1 MTDPFR
7 FCPRCGR
14 ELVDRPGR
22 PGRPP
27 RRQCIDAA
35 CRYVLRR
42 NPTPVVA
49 ALVEH
54 EGDLI
59 LARNV
64 AWPDGWFALIS
75 GFLEAGEEPLAAVAR
90 EVKEEL
96 NLDVTATFPIGNY
109 LFAPR
114 NEVMLCYHAITHG
127 TIRLG
132 EELCDYRRYRPH
144 ELRPWPRST
153 GLAVADWMKARGLAV
168 EFVDFPGAAE
178 HLRAI
183 ERGEG

>member
-1 MTDPFR
+1 MNDTFT

-14 ELVDRPGR
+14 ELVDRVGR
-22 PGRPP
+22 SGAT
-27 RRQCIDAA
+27 RRACAA
-35 CRYVLRR
+35 ADCRFVHRR

-59 LARNV
+59 LARN
-64 AWPDGWFALIS
+64 AGWPEGWFALIS
-75 GFLEAGEEPLAAVAR
+75 GFLEPGEDPVAAVAR

-96 NLDVTATFPIGNY
+96 DLDVTTTTPIGNY
-109 LFAPR
+109 IFEQR
-114 NEVMLCYHAITHG
+114 NEVMLCYHAIAEG
-127 TIRLG
+127 TIALG
-132 EELCDYRRYRPH
+132 EELCEFRRYQPQ

-153 GLAVADWMKARGLAV
+153 GLAVADWLKARGLPV

-178 HLRAI
+178 YLRA
-183 ERGEG
+183 RTP

>member
-1 MTDPFR
+1 MNDAYR

-22 PGRPP
+22 HGRPT
-27 RRQCIDAA
+27 RRACSDAS
-35 CRYVLRR
+35 CSYVERR

-54 EGDLI
+54 DGALI

-64 AWPDGWFALIS
+64 AWPEGWFALIS
-75 GFLEAGEEPLAAVAR
+75 GFLEAGEEPVAAVAR

-96 NLDVTATFPIGNY
+96 DLDVTATYPIGNY
-109 LFAPR
+109 LFAQR
-114 NEVMLCYHAITHG
+114 NEVMLCYHVLAQG

-132 EELCDYRRYRPH
+132 EELCEYRRYQPH

-153 GLAVADWMKARGLAV
+153 GLAVADWMKARGLPV
-168 EFVDFPGAAE
+168 EFVDFPGAGE
-178 HLRAI
+178 RLREI
-183 ERGEG
+183 ERNWV

>member
-1 MTDPFR
+1 MTDSFR

-14 ELVDRPGR
+14 ELVERPGR
-22 PGRPP
+22 NGRAP
-27 RRQCIDAA
+27 RRACADAS
-35 CRYVLRR
+35 CRFVHRR

-75 GFLEAGEEPLAAVAR
+75 GFLEAGEDPVAAVAR

-96 NLDVTATFPIGNY
+96 DLDVTATFPIGNY
-109 LFAPR
+109 IFTHR
-114 NEVMLCYHAITHG
+114 NEVMLCYHVHAQG

-132 EELCDYRRYRPH
+132 EELCEYRRYQPH

-153 GLAVADWMKARGLAV
+153 GLAVADWMKARGLPV
-168 EFVDFPGAAE
+168 EFVDFPGAEAR
-178 HLRAI
+178 LR
-183 ERGEG
+183 EMEGD

>member
-1 MTDPFR
+1 MTETFT
-7 FCPRCGR
+7 FCPRCGC
-14 ELVDRPGR
+14 ELIDRTGR
-22 PGRPP
+22 DGRV
-27 RRQCIDAA
+27 RRACPAAA
-35 CRYVLRR
+35 CRFVQRR

-64 AWPDGWFALIS
+64 DWPAEWFALIS
-75 GFLEAGEEPLAAVAR
+75 GFLEPGEDPVAALTR

-96 NLDVTATFPIGNY
+96 DLAVTAAFPIGNY
-109 LFAPR
+109 IFEHR
-114 NEVMLCYHAITHG
+114 NEVMLCYHVVAEG
-127 TIRLG
+127 TIALG
-132 EELCDYRRYRPH
+132 EELCEYRRYQPH

-153 GLAVADWMKARGLAV
+153 GLAVADWLKARGLPV

-178 HLRAI
+178 YLRAI
-183 ERGEG
+183 KT